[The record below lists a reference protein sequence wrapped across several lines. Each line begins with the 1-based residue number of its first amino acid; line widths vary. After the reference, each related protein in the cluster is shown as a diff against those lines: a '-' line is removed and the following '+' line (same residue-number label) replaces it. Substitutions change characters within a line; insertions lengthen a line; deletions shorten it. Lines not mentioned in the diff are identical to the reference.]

1 MKTFRRRAAF
11 AALSLWLAAAFP
23 AAGDERRDS
32 SPEPRRLRAA
42 QVLLFEGRTVD
53 DIADNLTRLKE
64 AGVDTVFIRVFHN
77 SGDRSLFRG
86 GPSSE
91 SGVYF
96 RTKAAPVISDYLAEV
111 IPVCRRLG
119 LSVFAWMT
127 TRRSEW
133 LLAED
138 PGLAELAFNPDTGR
152 ILPTRSLN
160 IFHPRVKRH
169 LLELYRDLSA
179 YDIDGILFQDDL
191 IMRIGEGFSP
201 EAIGAY
207 MDDGG
212 IPVSPEDIFRL
223 DESRTLAPV
232 FSTVNCRPAFW
243 EWASWKN
250 RRLLELSRE
259 LMAAS
264 RELRPDLLFAVNL
277 YYETILNPRMALAW
291 YGQDLKAARDY
302 PFNYFSLMSYHRQIE
317 RELSLTGDEA
327 IDALAVM
334 SRRAVDEVGT
344 PEKIIM
350 KIQSLDWQT
359 QRLLPRKELDRALAA
374 AAPADKVSLAF
385 VRSRRDPPLD
395 IIRKHFRGQE

>member
-1 MKTFRRRAAF
+1 
-11 AALSLWLAAAFP
+11 
-23 AAGDERRDS
+23 
-32 SPEPRRLRAA
+32 
-42 QVLLFEGRTVD
+42 
-53 DIADNLTRLKE
+53 
-64 AGVDTVFIRVFHN
+64 
-77 SGDRSLFRG
+77 
-86 GPSSE
+86 
-91 SGVYF
+91 
-96 RTKAAPVISDYLAEV
+96 
-111 IPVCRRLG
+111 
-119 LSVFAWMT
+119 
-127 TRRSEW
+127 
-133 LLAED
+133 
-138 PGLAELAFNPDTGR
+138 
-152 ILPTRSLN
+152 
-160 IFHPRVKRH
+160 
-169 LLELYRDLSA
+169 
-179 YDIDGILFQDDL
+179 
-191 IMRIGEGFSP
+191 
-201 EAIGAY
+201 